1 MGRSEELEILL
12 CNLFLAVYV
21 PLAWRFETEPVL
33 FFNVVNGFM
42 TLVFAGPFGEIRGA
56 GDIAL
61 QPVLSCVCATS
72 FGGDPRT

>member
-1 MGRSEELEILL
+1 
-12 CNLFLAVYV
+12 
-21 PLAWRFETEPVL
+21 
-33 FFNVVNGFM
+33 M

-72 FGGDPRT
+72 LGRSEDIAIPLQSVLRAVYVPLADPVLRRK